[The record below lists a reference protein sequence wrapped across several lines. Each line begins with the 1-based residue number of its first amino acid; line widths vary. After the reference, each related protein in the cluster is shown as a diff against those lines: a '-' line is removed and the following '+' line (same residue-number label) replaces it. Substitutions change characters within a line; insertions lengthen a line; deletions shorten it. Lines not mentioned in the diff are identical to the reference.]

1 MTVARSPV
9 ARSSI
14 WIMLG
19 ATLLWGASS
28 AALAAVDGALTS
40 SALVAAAGGVTLLM
54 IAGVR
59 GQRPLRVFTETPWLY
74 VQLGALEAANLLL
87 FVAALKCGPL
97 PVVVPLHLTA
107 PLLLLGFAVLRG
119 RRPMTVP
126 VGVEFVLVAV
136 AIAVAAGGS
145 ADIGTGRAV
154 LGCVL
159 AVGSAVCV
167 ALLVSLI
174 ARESA
179 QRPTIASAGWQLA
192 VASALGA
199 GLVASDPPTVS
210 VVWAM
215 VLIGALLLGP
225 GFVLYWLGLRH
236 LDATT
241 ASILGLNEAVF
252 AAVVS
257 ALFTDTPISAGAV
270 IAGALVL
277 SALLLREGLSAR

>member
-1 MTVARSPV
+1 
-9 ARSSI
+9 
-14 WIMLG
+14 MLG
-19 ATLLWGASS
+19 ATLLWGTSS

-40 SALVAAAGGVTLLM
+40 SALVAAAGGATLLTV
-54 IAGVR
+54 AAVR
-59 GQRPLRVFTETPWLY
+59 GQRPLRVFAETPWLY

-107 PLLLLGFAVLRG
+107 PLLLLGAAIVRG
-119 RRPMTVP
+119 QRSMSAL
-126 VGVEFVLVAV
+126 VGVEFLLVAV
-136 AIAVAAGGS
+136 AIVVAAGGS
-145 ADIGTGRAV
+145 TDIGTGRAV

-159 AVGSAVCV
+159 AVGSAICV

-179 QRPTIASAGWQLA
+179 QRPTVASAGWQLA
-192 VASALGA
+192 IASVLGA
-199 GLVASDPPTVS
+199 VLIASDPPNAS
-210 VVWAM
+210 VVWSM

-252 AAVVS
+252 AAVVG
-257 ALFTDTPISAGAV
+257 ALFTNTPITLGAV
-270 IAGALVL
+270 VAGVLVL